1 MRKYSSILAFVLVA
15 VMLFALVGCN
25 PTGETSNNSTD
36 ASGDESNTE
45 IVVETFE
52 GDFTWKDSVST
63 LATNWNPHTY
73 ETNDDAYPLDF
84 IVSGL
89 YTFVFNDELNPV
101 EGKDPYSG
109 YVIVPEMA
117 AAMPVD
123 VTEDIKK
130 SHPQFNIPEDATSG
144 YAYVIDLN
152 PNAKW
157 QDGTPINAD
166 TYVYSMEKLFNS
178 ELLNYRATDY
188 MDGDLAIA
196 GGRNYY
202 NSGRTIWEANSA
214 DGAAMNFKFADLVK
228 GEDGAYTTA
237 DGVAVYFGLNYGYA
251 WMGGNTLTYY
261 KGHFPEGVYD
271 SLAALADEEGYVAI
285 TDESIELLYSFTST
299 DDWGN
304 ESKDDLGYYVSYQKT
319 YEKFDFANVGIIKT
333 GDYQITL
340 VLEKSL
346 SGFYLLYNL
355 SGNWLVYE
363 DLYKSCLKKE
373 GDAYLSTYN
382 TSVETTMSYG
392 PYKMVSYQEDKA
404 MRFEKNENWFGYTD
418 GKHIYCDP
426 EDGKYYPMYQTTA
439 IDCQVVAEAET
450 RKLMFL
456 KGELMGYGLQ
466 ADDYDSYRSSEYCY
480 ATPATATFFLI
491 LNGHAEAIATRE
503 AAEDFDQTKQDLE
516 TLQLTSFKQALAL
529 SYDKDLFASTV
540 SPARSGA
547 FGLIGSAYIYDP
559 ETGAKYRDTDQAKKA
574 LCEFYAVDTSKF
586 DTLDEAVESI
596 TGYDVEGARD
606 FFKQA
611 FDEAIE
617 KGYITDTDKD
627 GKSDQAIKIE
637 YAISSDSDFMTTT
650 INYLNDTLAEVI
662 KGTPFEG
669 KIEFYK
675 SAPYNNDWSDKI
687 KSGMSDTVLGGW
699 SGSAL
704 NPFSLT
710 DLYVNASRAYDAAW
724 FNPEATNMTIKID
737 GEDVTLNL
745 KQWSDALNGAAVE
758 VDGKTYNY
766 GDGQADIEVRLE
778 ILAAFETIIL
788 KNFNYLPMLEDGSM
802 ALLSQQVYYVV
813 EEYNPV
819 MGRGGIAYTK
829 YNFTDAEWTAY
840 IEEQG
845 GELKY

>member
-25 PTGETSNNSTD
+25 PTGETSNTSTD

-73 ETNDDAYPLDF
+73 ETSDDSYPLDF

-123 VTEDIKK
+123 VTEDIKA

-178 ELLNYRATDY
+178 ELINYRATDY

-299 DDWGN
+299 DGWGN

-363 DLYKSCLKKE
+363 DLYESCLKKE
-373 GDAYLSTYN
+373 GNAYISTYN
-382 TSVETTMSYG
+382 TS
-392 PYKMVSYQEDKA
+392 
-404 MRFEKNENWFGYTD
+404 
-418 GKHIYCDP
+418 
-426 EDGKYYPMYQTTA
+426 
-439 IDCQVVAEAET
+439 
-450 RKLMFL
+450 
-456 KGELMGYGLQ
+456 
-466 ADDYDSYRSSEYCY
+466 
-480 ATPATATFFLI
+480 
-491 LNGHAEAIATRE
+491 
-503 AAEDFDQTKQDLE
+503 
-516 TLQLTSFKQALAL
+516 
-529 SYDKDLFASTV
+529 
-540 SPARSGA
+540 
-547 FGLIGSAYIYDP
+547 
-559 ETGAKYRDTDQAKKA
+559 
-574 LCEFYAVDTSKF
+574 
-586 DTLDEAVESI
+586 
-596 TGYDVEGARD
+596 
-606 FFKQA
+606 
-611 FDEAIE
+611 
-617 KGYITDTDKD
+617 
-627 GKSDQAIKIE
+627 
-637 YAISSDSDFMTTT
+637 
-650 INYLNDTLAEVI
+650 
-662 KGTPFEG
+662 
-669 KIEFYK
+669 
-675 SAPYNNDWSDKI
+675 
-687 KSGMSDTVLGGW
+687 
-699 SGSAL
+699 
-704 NPFSLT
+704 
-710 DLYVNASRAYDAAW
+710 
-724 FNPEATNMTIKID
+724 
-737 GEDVTLNL
+737 
-745 KQWSDALNGAAVE
+745 
-758 VDGKTYNY
+758 
-766 GDGQADIEVRLE
+766 
-778 ILAAFETIIL
+778 
-788 KNFNYLPMLEDGSM
+788 
-802 ALLSQQVYYVV
+802 
-813 EEYNPV
+813 
-819 MGRGGIAYTK
+819 
-829 YNFTDAEWTAY
+829 
-840 IEEQG
+840 
-845 GELKY
+845 